1 MGRRRSQGFGI
12 LMPMARSRRARATEN
27 PCRGRENVMFSAL
40 GSLWLANSFF
50 QAEPKAPRRENN
62 AADLAPLTAIQQN
75 SFTPKPAPSAKQAAR
90 ARKGGE
96 FPVPRPG
103 GGPRQLGCPARAIAH
118 ARRRR
123 SRRHQGSVDRVTS
136 IFRLCRVYIPQSTG
150 KAPVSALAEIA
161 LFQGGP
167 ER

>member
-1 MGRRRSQGFGI
+1 
-12 LMPMARSRRARATEN
+12 MPMARSRRARATEN

-90 ARKGGE
+90 DGNSSLVELIDGE
-96 FPVPRPG
+96 RLVDLLEQYSFGLRETKTFEVDYSFLKEYPLESENKTEKIIISGSRA
-103 GGPRQLGCPARAIAH
+103 PAWEP
-118 ARRRR
+118 
-123 SRRHQGSVDRVTS
+123 S
-136 IFRLCRVYIPQSTG
+136 
-150 KAPVSALAEIA
+150 
-161 LFQGGP
+161 
-167 ER
+167 